1 MRRLMPAALLLLS
14 PAATFGADLQ
24 GRTPAPA
31 SAPIMAPAATTWEGF
46 HLGVHGGYAAKG
58 ASKADLSPVAN
69 ADGSAIKAQLGGSG
83 VIGGLQAGYSL
94 QTGGMVVGVE
104 ADIAKA
110 SLRGSQGADGVLD
123 TAPAKARLEGR
134 TDMVAT
140 LRGRIGYAFD
150 HLLIYG
156 TGGYATAHHDARA
169 SLLADGVSV
178 PGVIGTPPAAGTSL
192 GAVTVHQWVHGWTLG
207 AGGELAF
214 SRNVSLKLEYLYAQV
229 GNKVAGQNLSHSLN
243 LVRTGVNY
251 RF

>member
-14 PAATFGADLQ
+14 PAASFGADLQ

-31 SAPIMAPAATTWEGF
+31 RAPIMDPVATNWGGF

-69 ADGSAIKAQLGGSG
+69 ADGSAIQAQLRGSG
-83 VIGGLQAGYSL
+83 VIGGLQAGYSF
-94 QTGGMVVGVE
+94 QTGEMVVGVE

-110 SLRGSQGADGVLD
+110 SLRGSQGADGVLNA
-123 TAPAKARLEGR
+123 APAKARLEGR

-150 HLLIYG
+150 HLLVYG
-156 TGGYATAHHDARA
+156 TGG
-169 SLLADGVSV
+169 V
-178 PGVIGTPPAAGTSL
+178 AAALQRSAL
-192 GAVTVHQWVHGWTLG
+192 AVTTTNGGVTGTQTGESSGIYVGWTLG
-207 AGGELAF
+207 LGAEYALT
-214 SRNVSLKLEYLYAQV
+214 RNVSGRLEYLYAHV
-229 GNKVAGQNLSHSLN
+229 GDGLRGRSEATGLN
-243 LVRTGVNY
+243 MVRAGVNY